1 MPDTDQS
8 TQTPAPTSNKGGLQ
22 TAKGRT
28 QIADGVVA
36 KVAGLAAREVSGVH
50 DMGKGTARAFGQI
63 KERFQPSGGKPSVT
77 QGVSVEVG
85 ERQAAVDLDLVC
97 DYGVSIPDVTEGVRQ
112 NVIKRVE
119 GMTGLEVTEVN
130 VYVDDIWLG
139 SDEEEQD
146 PDKQPRVA

>member
-1 MPDTDQS
+1 MADTDHRTQS
-8 TQTPAPTSNKGGLQ
+8 LAPSNSGPLQ

-36 KVAGLAAREVSGVH
+36 KIAGLAAREVAGVH

-63 KERFQPSGGKPSVT
+63 KERFQPRGGKPSIT

-85 ERQAAVDLDLVC
+85 ERQAAIDIELVC
-97 DYGVSIPDVTEGVRQ
+97 EYGVSILDVTEGVRQ
-112 NVIKRVE
+112 NLINRIE

-130 VYVDDIWLG
+130 IFVDDIWLG
-139 SDEEEQD
+139 SEDDRQDSEQ
-146 PDKQPRVA
+146 QPRVA